1 MPLVSNFDVL
11 PCLTSSFV
19 EKCSDVVVSITFLPL
34 SPSQGQVF
42 STLGCLVESFKN
54 YKVRIQACSALCS
67 VGARE
72 AYGTEYLSV
81 WRALLH
87 GLDNAQNIVD
97 FQEIRHRDE
106 LINQASEHVPS
117 FIFFSSEFLIRFL

>member
-1 MPLVSNFDVL
+1 MSP
-11 PCLTSSFV
+11 
-19 EKCSDVVVSITFLPL
+19 IFLL
-34 SPSQGQVF
+34 SASQSQVF

-67 VGARE
+67 VGCRE
-72 AYGTEYLSV
+72 EYGTDYLSV

-106 LINQASEHVPS
+106 LINQVSRRPQLC
-117 FIFFSSEFLIRFL
+117 IGFS